1 MDLCSLIDKRL
12 IAFNFDGK
20 DKEDIIKRIAE
31 LMFNSDKITDKAKYV
46 EGVFKRESECSTGI
60 GMGVAIPHCRSEV
73 VTEPCFSLVKLKNE
87 VEWDSFDGKLVSYVI
102 MLAAPIDANSE
113 FLKLLS
119 SLSYNLMDDDFRESL
134 INASTIEEIELLFKE
149 KGEN

>member
-12 IAFNFDGK
+12 IVFNFDGQ
-20 DKEDIIKRIAE
+20 DKEEIIQGVAE
-31 LMFNSDKITDKAKYV
+31 LMFNSGKIADKVKYV

-60 GMGVAIPHCRSEV
+60 GMGIAIPHCRSDV
-73 VTEPCFSLVKLKNE
+73 VTQPCFSLVKLKNE
-87 VEWDSFDGKLVSYVI
+87 VEWDSFDGKPVSYVI
-102 MLAAPIDANSE
+102 MLAAPNDANNE

-119 SLSYNLMDDDFRESL
+119 SLSYNLMDDDFRETL
-134 INASTIEEIELLFKE
+134 INASSIEEIELLFKE